1 MRKLFTL
8 FISMLIVLGICMPVS
23 AEDQSSTYSVSVT
36 PDKISL
42 PSVTEG
48 YAPQDPKTIIIKNT
62 GNQTILL
69 EDYGKDPW
77 LVITLNKNTLEPNEE
92 ATVSIKLKDG
102 LSAVTRSTLKG
113 FITYTNNAD
122 TYREQARFD
131 VTYEVKHDMIR
142 VNAKDATHLEE
153 GNIACW
159 YCEYCGKYFEGGTGT
174 NELSP
179 EAITIPKLK
188 DHTVDNSGWHSDET
202 NHWNTCQCGVKLNEA
217 EHTFE
222 WVTDKEATA
231 TEAGLKHEEC
241 TVCSY
246 KKAVVEISATGAAED
261 TAEPS
266 QPCKTSSEPPTNTST
281 PSGDQ
286 TKDTSVPKT
295 GDDSNITLW
304 IGVLLAAGVA
314 LTGTAVYSCKRKYNR

>member
-1 MRKLFTL
+1 M
-8 FISMLIVLGICMPVS
+8 
-23 AEDQSSTYSVSVT
+23 
-36 PDKISL
+36 

-159 YCEYCGKYFEGGTGT
+159 YCEYCGKYFEKSTGT

-188 DHTVDNSGWHSDET
+188 DH
-202 NHWNTCQCGVKLNEA
+202 
-217 EHTFE
+217 
-222 WVTDKEATA
+222 
-231 TEAGLKHEEC
+231 
-241 TVCSY
+241 
-246 KKAVVEISATGAAED
+246 I
-261 TAEPS
+261 
-266 QPCKTSSEPPTNTST
+266 
-281 PSGDQ
+281 
-286 TKDTSVPKT
+286 
-295 GDDSNITLW
+295 
-304 IGVLLAAGVA
+304 VLE
-314 LTGTAVYSCKRKYNR
+314 K